1 MNFCDID
8 QEFSSWEDS
17 KAVILRAPYEAT
29 TTYRAG
35 TINGPRAIVEASSQV
50 ELYDEELKKETYRIG
65 INNLDELKLEG
76 LSPEGMVA
84 AIETAAG
91 RVFDAGKFPILL
103 GGEHTVSIGMVKAA
117 KKNYSDLVVLQ
128 FDAHADLRNTYQG
141 SPFNHACVARRLMEL
156 TPVVEIG
163 IRNLSKEGAEFIE
176 QSGMKVFFAP
186 EVLKNPSQIKKAI
199 SQLKTDNIYLTIDLD
214 VMDPSIMPAVG
225 TPEPGGLGWYEMCDL
240 VSFAASSKKI
250 VGFDAV
256 ELCPLQNEIRSD
268 FLAARLIY
276 RLLGYIFK

>member
-1 MNFCDID
+1 MNFYDID
-8 QEFSSWEDS
+8 QEFSSWKDS

-35 TINGPRAIVEASSQV
+35 TINGPRAIFDASSQV

-65 INNLDELKLEG
+65 INNPDELKLEG
-76 LSPEGMVA
+76 LSPERMVA
-84 AIETAAG
+84 AVETAAG
-91 RVFDAGKFPILL
+91 RVFDAGKFPVLL
-103 GGEHTVSIGMVKAA
+103 GGEHSVSIGMVGAA
-117 KKNYSDLVVLQ
+117 KKSYSDLAVLQ
-128 FDAHADLRNTYQG
+128 FDAHADLRNTYQE
-141 SPFNHACVARRLMEL
+141 SRFNHACVARRLVEL
-156 TPVVEIG
+156 APVVGIG

-186 EVLKNPSQIKKAI
+186 EVLKNPGRIKKTI

-240 VSFAASSKKI
+240 LSFAASSKKI
-250 VGFDAV
+250 VGFDVV

>member
-8 QEFSSWEDS
+8 QEFSSWKDS

-29 TTYRAG
+29 TTYRSG

-65 INNLDELKLEG
+65 VNNPDELKLKG

-84 AIETAAG
+84 AVEAAAS

-103 GGEHTVSIGMVKAA
+103 GGEHTVSIGMVGAA
-117 KKNYSDLVVLQ
+117 KKSHSDLVVLQ
-128 FDAHADLRNTYQG
+128 FDAHADLRNTYQE
-141 SPFNHACVARRLMEL
+141 SRFNHACVARRLMEL
-156 TPVVEIG
+156 TPVVGIG

-186 EVLKNPSQIKKAI
+186 EVLKNPGQIKKTI

-214 VMDPSIMPAVG
+214 VMDPSVMPAVG

-240 VSFAASSKKI
+240 LSFAASSKKI
-250 VGFDAV
+250 VGFDVV
-256 ELCPLQNEIRSD
+256 ELCPSQNEIRSD